1 MTGRNYMSTIVIVDD
16 QAVNRTTYGKI
27 ASSIADDVLRADRE
41 QAEIFARAARPL
53 SVLVA
58 EGNRT
63 NQMVIV
69 KTLERVGHS
78 ATVVN
83 DGEAALDA
91 LDENHFDL
99 VLMDLNMPVMNG
111 IEATKLYRF
120 CSIGEPH
127 VPIVALTAD
136 ATTDAWGRCKE
147 AGMDGYVTKPIE
159 PARLL
164 EVIDSVLSR
173 PEVIQ
178 VQNAED
184 TAVSMADR
192 IAASKIENLIDRGA
206 LADLESLGGH
216 AFVSGLV
223 SQFSDDAAEL
233 LSSLRAA
240 VAEED
245 VQRFR
250 DAAHALRGSA
260 ANLGAAR
267 VFEACL
273 ALRAITP
280 SQLAREG
287 DAQVARLVSDVNH
300 AIDVLKAHVAAHR
313 DNAAMGRKAQP
324 SRHRRNPGEPG
335 SSSRKRAGITAKRRK
350 AGMPRGADAGL
361 EPFAS
366 DPCGGGQPRLTSSWS
381 PPTYP

>member
-1 MTGRNYMSTIVIVDD
+1 
-16 QAVNRTTYGKI
+16 
-27 ASSIADDVLRADRE
+27 
-41 QAEIFARAARPL
+41 
-53 SVLVA
+53 
-58 EGNRT
+58 
-63 NQMVIV
+63 
-69 KTLERVGHS
+69 
-78 ATVVN
+78 
-83 DGEAALDA
+83 
-91 LDENHFDL
+91 
-99 VLMDLNMPVMNG
+99 MDLNMPVMNG
-111 IEATKLYRF
+111 IEATKLYSF
-120 CSIGEPH
+120 SSIGQPH

-136 ATTDAWGRCKE
+136 ATADAWARCQE

-164 EVIDSVLSR
+164 DVIASVVRR

-178 VQNAED
+178 VQNVED
-184 TAVSMADR
+184 TTVSMADH
-192 IAASKIENLIDRGA
+192 IAASKIETFIDRGA
-206 LADLESLGGH
+206 LANLESLGGH

-280 SQLAREG
+280 SQLALEG
-287 DAQVARLVSDVNH
+287 EAQVSRLVSDVNH
-300 AIDVLKAHVAAHR
+300 AIDVLKAHVATHR
-313 DNAAMGRKAQP
+313 DHAVMCRKAQP
-324 SRHRRNPGEPG
+324 SRH
-335 SSSRKRAGITAKRRK
+335 
-350 AGMPRGADAGL
+350 
-361 EPFAS
+361 
-366 DPCGGGQPRLTSSWS
+366 
-381 PPTYP
+381 

>member
-1 MTGRNYMSTIVIVDD
+1 MSTIVIVDD
-16 QAVNRTTYGKI
+16 QTVNRTIYAKI
-27 ASSIADDVLRADRE
+27 ASSIAQNNLQADRE
-41 QAEIFARAARPL
+41 RAEVFAPAARPL

-58 EGNRT
+58 EDNRT

-69 KTLERVGHS
+69 KTLERVGHT

-91 LDENHFDL
+91 LEENHFDV

-111 IEATKLYRF
+111 IDATKLYRF
-120 CSIGEPH
+120 CSIGQPH

-136 ATTDAWGRCKE
+136 ATTDAWARCKE

-164 EVIDSVLSR
+164 DVIDSVLSR

-178 VQNAED
+178 AQHVED
-184 TAVSMADR
+184 KTVSLADR
-192 IAASKIENLIDRGA
+192 IAASKIENLIERGA

-223 SQFSDDAAEL
+223 SQFSNDAAEL
-233 LSSLRAA
+233 LSSLRVA
-240 VAEED
+240 VAEDD

-267 VFEACL
+267 VFESCL

-280 SQLAREG
+280 SQLALEG
-287 DAQVARLVSDVNH
+287 EAQVSRLVSDVDH
-300 AIDVLKAHVAAHR
+300 AIDVLKAHVAS
-313 DNAAMGRKAQP
+313 DNADMCGKAQP
-324 SRHRRNPGEPG
+324 SRHRRNPSEPV
-335 SSSRKRAGITAKRRK
+335 SSSRKRAGITAKRRN
-350 AGMPRGADAGL
+350 AGVPRGADAGL
-361 EPFAS
+361 EPIAS
-366 DPCGGGQPRLTSSWS
+366 DSCGGGQPPLISSWS
-381 PPTYP
+381 PPTYQ